1 MNKAA
6 LINKVASDACVKKS
20 QAVKTIKAL
29 VSAIRQTIYDGDKIS
44 LAGLGTFR
52 AKIRKARKGR
62 NPKTKETI
70 QIPEGRK
77 VSFKPS
83 LSLKKLIKHLR

>member
-6 LINKVASDACVKKS
+6 LINKVSSDARVKKS

-29 VSAIRQTIYDGDKIS
+29 VLSIRQTIKDGGKIS

-52 AKIRKARKGR
+52 AKTRKARKGR
-62 NPKTKETI
+62 NPKTNETI

-83 LSLKKLIKHLR
+83 LSSKKLIK

>member
-6 LINKVASDACVKKS
+6 LINKVASDAGVKKS

-29 VSAIRQTIYDGDKIS
+29 VSAIRQTINDGDKIS